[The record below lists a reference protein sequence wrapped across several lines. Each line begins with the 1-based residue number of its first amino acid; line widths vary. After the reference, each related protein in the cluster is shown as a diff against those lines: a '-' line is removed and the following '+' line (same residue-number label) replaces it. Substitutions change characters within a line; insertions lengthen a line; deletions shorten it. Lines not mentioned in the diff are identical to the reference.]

1 LKTKPKPTYRTYISS
16 DKWRSR
22 HRPWLKQSG
31 NRCSM
36 FPWIRLGQVGGKY
49 HPYDMHHTTYER
61 LGKEKLWRDVLPL
74 SPFAHDWVIHGI
86 LSGWKSAGKQKHYP
100 NAAQRLAH
108 AWCRLPPRYRQWL
121 WPALAALAALL
132 IIALG

>member
-1 LKTKPKPTYRTYISS
+1 
-16 DKWRSR
+16 
-22 HRPWLKQSG
+22 
-31 NRCSM
+31 
-36 FPWIRLGQVGGKY
+36 
-49 HPYDMHHTTYER
+49 
-61 LGKEKLWRDVLPL
+61 
-74 SPFAHDWVIHGI
+74 VIHGI

-108 AWCRLPPRYRQWL
+108 ACCRLPPRCRQWL